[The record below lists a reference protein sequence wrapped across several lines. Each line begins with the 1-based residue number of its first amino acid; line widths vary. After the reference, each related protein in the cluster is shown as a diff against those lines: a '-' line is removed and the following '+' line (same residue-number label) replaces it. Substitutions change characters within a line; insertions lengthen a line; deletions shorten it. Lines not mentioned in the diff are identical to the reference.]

1 MIVPGYGSGPSS
13 DVIICH
19 QMSGIDIQSESKRPF
34 FFIRCTFIDLYNRE
48 MRQML
53 SRRRL
58 RT

>member
-19 QMSGIDIQSESKRPF
+19 QMSGIDIQLESKRPF

-58 RT
+58 